1 MAAKYIFALLAGI
14 FLIASV
20 LRGRPGPQR
29 RTWLLVGGIFALV
42 SLWLFSR
49 G

>member
-1 MAAKYIFALLAGI
+1 MEAKYILALVASV
-14 FLIASV
+14 FLIAAV

-29 RTWLLVGGIFALV
+29 RTWLLVAGIFGFV
-42 SLWLFSR
+42 SLWLFSQ